1 MKKTNV
7 LIIVLMLLTMTTLLA
22 YDFFPDLLEFFYLPK
37 SILLALLIIIVIFS
51 IFANR
56 LQKEN
61 SRIILLWQIVSTLY
75 LLSLIVLFTVLGGI
89 SQVGIS
95 LKSPVLWIVIVISI
109 YEIYKQNNKVKV
121 SNSFLK

>member
-7 LIIVLMLLTMTTLLA
+7 FIIVLILFTMTILLA

-37 SILLALLIIIVIFS
+37 SILFALLIIIVIFS

-56 LQKEN
+56 FQKDD
-61 SRIILLWQIVSTLY
+61 SRIILFWQIVSTSY
-75 LLSLIVLFTVLGGI
+75 LLSLIVVFTVLGGI

-95 LKSPVLWIVIVISI
+95 LKSPVLWIVIGISI
-109 YEIYKQNNKVKV
+109 YEIYKQNKKVKV
-121 SNSFLK
+121 SNSFS

>member
-7 LIIVLMLLTMTTLLA
+7 FIIVLILLTMTTLLA

-37 SILLALLIIIVIFS
+37 SILFALLIIIVIFS

-56 LQKEN
+56 FQKDD
-61 SRIILLWQIVSTLY
+61 SRIILLWQIVSTSY
-75 LLSLIVLFTVLGGI
+75 LLSLIVVFTVLGGI

-95 LKSPVLWIVIVISI
+95 LKSPVLWIVIGISI
-109 YEIYKQNNKVKV
+109 YEIYKQNKKVKV
-121 SNSFLK
+121 SNSFS

>member
-1 MKKTNV
+1 MKKTNIF
-7 LIIVLMLLTMTTLLA
+7 IIVLMLLTMTTLLA

-37 SILLALLIIIVIFS
+37 SILFALLIIIVIFS

-56 LQKEN
+56 FQKDD

-75 LLSLIVLFTVLGGI
+75 LLSLIVVFTVLGGI

-95 LKSPVLWIVIVISI
+95 LKSPVLWIVIGISI
-109 YEIYKQNNKVKV
+109 YEIYKQNKKVKV
-121 SNSFLK
+121 SNSFS

>member
-1 MKKTNV
+1 
-7 LIIVLMLLTMTTLLA
+7 MLLTMTTLLA

-37 SILLALLIIIVIFS
+37 SILFALLIIIVIFS

-56 LQKEN
+56 FQKDD

-75 LLSLIVLFTVLGGI
+75 LLSLIVVFTVLGGI

-95 LKSPVLWIVIVISI
+95 LKSPVLWIVIGISI
-109 YEIYKQNNKVKV
+109 YEIYKQNKKVKV
-121 SNSFLK
+121 SNSFS

>member
-7 LIIVLMLLTMTTLLA
+7 FIIVLVLLTMTTLLA

-37 SILLALLIIIVIFS
+37 SILFALLIIIVIFS

-56 LQKEN
+56 FQKDN
-61 SRIILLWQIVSTLY
+61 TRIILLWQIVSTLY
-75 LLSLIVLFTVLGGI
+75 LLSLVVVFTVLGGI

-109 YEIYKQNNKVKV
+109 YEIYKQNKKVKV
-121 SNSFLK
+121 SNSFS